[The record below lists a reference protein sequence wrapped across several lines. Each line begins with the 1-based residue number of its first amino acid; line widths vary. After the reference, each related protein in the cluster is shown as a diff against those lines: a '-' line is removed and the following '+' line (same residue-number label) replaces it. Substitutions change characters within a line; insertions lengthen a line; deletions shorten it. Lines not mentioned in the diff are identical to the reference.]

1 MSFHDDLL
9 DQIKCVARKSKEN
22 PNGLTVDELKLL
34 CKQNSLPYS
43 GTKEVMCKR
52 LIAFYK
58 ENKPLSI
65 PIPVPQP
72 TQSKPQVIT
81 PVKVV
86 KVKVKTVVK
95 GTAPKIRIKALK
107 PQLAVNPVKI
117 GQGSSG
123 CVYTPRFDCD
133 PSEPIEGDL
142 QKLNSK
148 NTVSKISNAAEAED
162 EFDIY
167 KRIKLDQFDPTESY
181 HIGKP
186 AMCKPLNMTRICTVV
201 TTPNPLQ
208 LIYENGGVSLHNFK
222 SRDYAKSTLIGL
234 SNVVRGIN
242 QLNQAGI
249 YHFDIKPDN
258 IVIDKKTGIC
268 RLIDFGLAYQPS
280 MGKEHLAIFQNIYKF
295 WPPDANVF
303 IPYRQ
308 DGTTRNLN
316 WYRKIVQKFYNSIGS
331 LKIYSGLNVNA
342 VASEL
347 HALHQQ
353 HTPEELF
360 NESMRKVD
368 IFSLAVTIYLLS
380 EGSQDVRI
388 TGPVDEF
395 LTRTNA
401 LSYNPFIRPDSAE
414 FYRAYKELV
423 IKISV

>member
-1 MSFHDDLL
+1 VS
-9 DQIKCVARKSKEN
+9 
-22 PNGLTVDELKLL
+22 
-34 CKQNSLPYS
+34 
-43 GTKEVMCKR
+43 
-52 LIAFYK
+52 
-58 ENKPLSI
+58 
-65 PIPVPQP
+65 
-72 TQSKPQVIT
+72 T
-81 PVKVV
+81 PVKAV
-86 KVKVKTVVK
+86 KA
-95 GTAPKIRIKALK
+95 APKIRIKPLK
-107 PQLAVNPVKI
+107 PKQAVKPVKI

-133 PSEPIEGDL
+133 PSAPIEGDL

-148 NTVSKISNAAEAED
+148 NTVSKISNAEWAED

-167 KRIKLDQFDPTESY
+167 KRMKLDQFDPTESY

-186 AMCKPLNMTRICTVV
+186 AKCKPLNMTDICTAV

-208 LIYENGGVSLHNFK
+208 LIYENGGVSLQNFK
-222 SRDYAKSTLIGL
+222 YAKLALIGL

-258 IVIDKKTGIC
+258 IVIDETGIC
-268 RLIDFGLAYQPS
+268 RLIDFGLAYHPS
-280 MGKEHLAIFQNIYKF
+280 MGKEHLAIFQNIYIY

-308 DGTTRNLN
+308 DGITRSLN
-316 WYRKIVQKFYNSIGS
+316 WYRNIVQNFYNSIGS
-331 LKIYSGLNVNA
+331 LNIYSGLNVNA
-342 VASEL
+342 VASQL
-347 HALHQQ
+347 RALQGQ

-380 EGSQDVRI
+380 RGSNDVRI

-395 LTRTNA
+395 LRQTNA
-401 LSYNPFIRPDSAE
+401 LSYNPFIRPDAAE

-423 IKISV
+423 IKISA

>member
-9 DQIKCVARKSKEN
+9 DQIKCVARKSKQN
-22 PNGLTVDELKLL
+22 PKGLSADELKLL
-34 CKQNSLPYS
+34 CKQNSLLYS

-58 ENKPLSI
+58 EQKSLSI
-65 PIPVPQP
+65 PVPSPVGKPKVKDAGAP
-72 TQSKPQVIT
+72 ASKVKK
-81 PVKVV
+81 VKVV
-86 KVKVKTVVK
+86 VK
-95 GTAPKIRIKALK
+95 GQAKIKQLK
-107 PQLAVNPVKI
+107 PKPTVKPVKI

-133 PSEPIEGDL
+133 PSAPIEGDV

-148 NTVSKISNAAEAED
+148 NTVSKISNAAWAED

-167 KRIKLDQFDPTESY
+167 RRMKLDQYDPTESY

-186 AMCKPLNMTRICTVV
+186 AKCKPLNMTNICTSV

-208 LIYENGGVSLHNFK
+208 LIYENGGVTLGNFK
-222 SRDYAKSTLIGL
+222 SSDDAKSALIGL

-258 IVIDKKTGIC
+258 IVLDKKTGIC
-268 RLIDFGLAYQPS
+268 RLIDFGLAYHPS
-280 MGKEHLAIFQNIYKF
+280 MGNSHLATFQNVYMF
-295 WPPDANVF
+295 WPPDANAF
-303 IPYRQ
+303 IPYRL
-308 DGTTRNLN
+308 DGTTRSLN
-316 WYRKIVQKFYNSIGS
+316 WHRDIVQNFYNSIGS
-331 LKIYSGLNVNA
+331 LNKYSRLNIDA

-347 HALHQQ
+347 HALQGQ
-353 HTPEELF
+353 YTPEELF

-368 IFSLAVTIYLLS
+368 IFSLAVTIYLLRKLS
-380 EGSQDVRI
+380 RDVKV

-395 LTRTNA
+395 LQRTNA
-401 LSYNPFIRPDSAE
+401 LNYNPFRRPDAAE